1 MKRLFLVL
9 TLIILLL
16 CGCAKAPAPAPEPEY
31 PAPDPSGI
39 HAVYINAPSG
49 LIPVSVTKDGREEL
63 SGDNY
68 YYNLAAL
75 DLPDRP
81 LTAFTAAGDDLGAY
95 APGKPYT
102 MLVTTGNWRLCPP
115 VNVPAPGDEAQAFT
129 KSVLPSAAISA
140 VYELD
145 LDGDGAGE
153 QFILANDDRAHLLVR
168 SVTLGEREICSDTE
182 ISPFFADLDGDS
194 AYSLVTLAGGSLKKA
209 TVYTP
214 DLAPDYNVFLPL
226 D

>member
-9 TLIILLL
+9 TLITLLL
-16 CGCAKAPAPAPEPEY
+16 CGCAKAPEPAPEPEY

-39 HAVYINAPSG
+39 HAVYVETPSG

-68 YYNLAAL
+68 YYNLTAL
-75 DLPDRP
+75 GLPDRP
-81 LTAFTAAGDDLGAY
+81 LTAFSATGENLGAY
-95 APGKPYT
+95 APAAPYT
-102 MLVTTGNWRLCPP
+102 RLITTGNWRLCPR
-115 VNVPAPGDEAQAFT
+115 VNTPAPAAEAQQFV
-129 KSVLPSAAISA
+129 KSLLPSAEIQT

-153 QFILANDDRAHLLVR
+153 QFIIAADDRAHLLVR
-168 SVTLGEREICSDTE
+168 SVTLGEREVCSDSE
-182 ISPFFADLDGDS
+182 IAPFFADLDGDG
-194 AYSLVTLAGGSLKKA
+194 AFTLVTLAGSKLKKA